1 MGWQTT
7 IDDPHGVV
15 EIRFSEAIRPEEHL
29 KARDELL
36 QICRDRN
43 IHKILADARELEIRD
58 ETSTMT
64 LFDFGAS
71 WAELTRDMPILLAG
85 VLPRDTHTQKELMFG
100 DTVAFNRGFV
110 TRAFDNIEDAR
121 LWLWITD
128 R

>member
-1 MGWQTT
+1 MGYQTT

-29 KARDELL
+29 KARNELL

-43 IHKILADARELEIRD
+43 IRKILVDARQLEIRG

-71 WAELTRDMPILLAG
+71 WADLTRDMPVLLAG

-110 TRAFDNIEDAR
+110 TRAFDDIEDAR
-121 LWLWITD
+121 VWLRSTD